1 MSDFIPFFINS
12 NICTQSSDTYDFDT
26 FMTAIAGN
34 TGNSYITY
42 SLLKELNFSLNKDY
56 HIQNIYKYDFSQ
68 SEKDID
74 KINNECTHVFL
85 ILQDQIRIQE
95 SYGYKLPYK
104 DIIQFINKLNKPVI
118 IAGLGANSFD
128 GYDADFHKKLS
139 TDLVNFLKFLSAHC
153 NSIGIR
159 GNYTAEI
166 LHNLGIDNIN
176 VIGCP
181 SFYETGDD
189 RYIEKKEIKNIKDI
203 ILTSIFR
210 NKELLFNYQICQ
222 DFCEENIIKA
232 IAFNDYNY
240 DFQDVEQKK
249 LKDKKYRVYTDMEE
263 WKNFIKNFK
272 FAIGYRL
279 HGSIVALNAGI
290 PAMCCN
296 GDSRAREMCE
306 FLHIPYNPDIK
317 SKDNILKVYE
327 DIDISDVNNTYKK
340 LYSNFAKFIKDN
352 TSIDLYN
359 TTVSKPVNQTEKIS
373 LNLYNSN
380 KHSFIRINNLLNKIP
395 IIKIFRK

>member
-249 LKDKKYRVYTDMEE
+249 
-263 WKNFIKNFK
+263 IK
-272 FAIGYRL
+272 R
-279 HGSIVALNAGI
+279 
-290 PAMCCN
+290 
-296 GDSRAREMCE
+296 
-306 FLHIPYNPDIK
+306 
-317 SKDNILKVYE
+317 
-327 DIDISDVNNTYKK
+327 
-340 LYSNFAKFIKDN
+340 
-352 TSIDLYN
+352 
-359 TTVSKPVNQTEKIS
+359 
-373 LNLYNSN
+373 
-380 KHSFIRINNLLNKIP
+380 
-395 IIKIFRK
+395 